1 MTANRYPSWTG
12 SETPFPHFW
21 GVVSVPHRVRAGAG
35 QGLLV

>member
-1 MTANRYPSWTG
+1 MSSGTVRV
-12 SETPFPHFW
+12 TPFPHFW